1 MNPRTVTQ
9 SPVTTGASVFA
20 MKEFNSLVYYT
31 NFRPTLTIHVSLN
44 NWILLN
50 LNWNNKVNNIP
61 LRNVFVGNN
70 HAFVDKQNIPYL
82 FNHGYTNRQTDI
94 ATLYG

>member
-20 MKEFNSLVYYT
+20 MKEFNSLVYYS
-31 NFRPTLTIHVSLN
+31 NCRPTLTIHDSPH

-61 LRNVFVGNN
+61 LRNVFVGNIYLTMDTQT
-70 HAFVDKQNIPYL
+70 DKQILLLYM
-82 FNHGYTNRQTDI
+82 GRRSTN
-94 ATLYG
+94 